1 MEPTNKLFLQSIR
14 ASKQRAAKDWQRGLS
29 NAGVDEIVHCAI
41 RAQAGLAIQAA
52 ESPADTA
59 ATQSASSMQSAELST
74 HMVLLSDADKQS
86 TTDMS
91 ADGPLVGAAVQR
103 RAA

>member
-1 MEPTNKLFLQSIR
+1 MEPRNKLRAQSIR

-29 NAGVDEIVHCAI
+29 NAGVDETVHCAI
-41 RAQAGLAIQAA
+41 RAHAGFAIQAA
-52 ESPADTA
+52 ESPDTA
-59 ATQSASSMQSAELST
+59 ATQAASSMQSAELST